1 VLLSAIYSRVC
12 TQQHDKYFM
21 KINEVVSQ
29 LGLYIATVKAKTA
42 SSTWT
47 LKTAIRAEGVAQARQ
62 LLTAIY
68 GEGSVVSLSL
78 SESFGTKTLD
88 SGQLRIKSMS
98 DQKALLSKNMERERA
113 RQKLV
118 KAQQAVQKANA
129 ANISVN

>member
-1 VLLSAIYSRVC
+1 MLLSAIYSRVC

>member
-1 VLLSAIYSRVC
+1 
-12 TQQHDKYFM
+12 M

-29 LGLYIATVKAKTA
+29 LGLYIATVKAKTG

-68 GEGSVVSLSL
+68 GEGSVMSLSL

-88 SGQLRIKSMS
+88 SDQLRIKSLQ
-98 DQKALLSKNMERERA
+98 DLGREF
-113 RQKLV
+113 
-118 KAQQAVQKANA
+118 
-129 ANISVN
+129 

>member
-1 VLLSAIYSRVC
+1 MLIKEISSPLPL
-12 TQQHDKYFM
+12 F
-21 KINEVVSQ
+21 
-29 LGLYIATVKAKTA
+29 IATVYAKTA

-47 LKTAIRAEGVAQARQ
+47 LKTSINAEGVAQARQ

-68 GEGSVVSLSL
+68 GEGSVLSL

-129 ANISVN
+129 AKVSVN

>member
-1 VLLSAIYSRVC
+1 MLIKEISSPLPL
-12 TQQHDKYFM
+12 F
-21 KINEVVSQ
+21 
-29 LGLYIATVKAKTA
+29 IATVHAKTA

-47 LKTAIRAEGVAQARQ
+47 LKTAIHAEGVAQARQ

-68 GEGSVVSLSL
+68 GEGSVMSLSL
-78 SESFGTKTLD
+78 IESFGTQTLD

-98 DQKALLSKNMERERA
+98 DQKALLSKNMQRERA

-129 ANISVN
+129 AKNSSGNPSIH

>member
-1 VLLSAIYSRVC
+1 MWAAINSC
-12 TQQHDKYFM
+12 M
-21 KINEVVSQ
+21 LINEITSS
-29 LGLYIATVKAKTA
+29 LPLFIAMVRVKTA
-42 SSTWT
+42 SLTWT
-47 LKTAIRAEGVAQARQ
+47 LKTAIHAEGVAQARQ

-68 GEGSVVSLSL
+68 GEGSVMSLSL
-78 SESFGTKTLD
+78 SESFGTQTLD

-129 ANISVN
+129 AKVSVN

>member
-1 VLLSAIYSRVC
+1 
-12 TQQHDKYFM
+12 M

-29 LGLYIATVKAKTA
+29 LGLYIATVNAKTA

-68 GEGSVVSLSL
+68 GEGSVMSLSL

-88 SGQLRIKSMS
+88 SGQLRIKSLQ
-98 DQKALLSKNMERERA
+98 DQKALISQNEKRERA
-113 RQKLV
+113 RQKMA
-118 KAQQAVQKANA
+118 KAQQAMQKANVTSIA
-129 ANISVN
+129 KG